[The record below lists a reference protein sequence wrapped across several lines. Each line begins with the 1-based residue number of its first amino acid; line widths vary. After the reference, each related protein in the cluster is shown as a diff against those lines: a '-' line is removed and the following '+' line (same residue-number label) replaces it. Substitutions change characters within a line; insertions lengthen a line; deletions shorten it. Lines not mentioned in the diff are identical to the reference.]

1 MSPDRRILKVCM
13 LVFEK
18 INLKEA
24 REFTVMGKGILWGQG
39 QGRNNFF
46 FLSQEQFHSLSKIL
60 NDVAEKILFYKCLI
74 ITQNLVCDNLVF

>member
-18 INLKEA
+18 IKLKKA

-46 FLSQEQFHSLSKIL
+46 FFKPRVVS
-60 NDVAEKILFYKCLI
+60 
-74 ITQNLVCDNLVF
+74 